1 LRSVLII
8 NEKIYKQLKM
18 ATKSTYIRDLPK
30 KQVQINPVPNIEN
43 QQMNK
48 PPEDEIVM
56 QEVLKEIEQ
65 ETQMKSMQQPTIQQ
79 STVQPTISQ
88 PMEQNTTTDVLQQQ
102 MLQQQLLQ
110 QQMLQQQLLQQS
122 LNQNSSSSVIPTK
135 LFKTLYNIFLKDNI
149 IFVLI
154 IILYLLF
161 ENINV
166 LSVLKID
173 KFSFVNST
181 PLLPGILRAILF
193 STITIVLKTLI

>member
-1 LRSVLII
+1 
-8 NEKIYKQLKM
+8 M
-18 ATKSTYIRDLPK
+18 ATKSTYIKDLPK
-30 KQVQINPVPNIEN
+30 KQVQIHPVPNIEN

-48 PPEDEIVM
+48 PPSPPEDEIVM
-56 QEVLKEIEQ
+56 QEILKEIEQ
-65 ETQMKSMQQPTIQQ
+65 ESHMKSIQQPTIQQ
-79 STVQPTISQ
+79 STIQ
-88 PMEQNTTTDVLQQQ
+88 PMEQNSTNDILQQQ
-102 MLQQQLLQ
+102 LLQQQLLQ

-122 LNQNSSSSVIPTK
+122 LNQNASSSIIPTK

>member
-1 LRSVLII
+1 
-8 NEKIYKQLKM
+8 M

-48 PPEDEIVM
+48 PPSPPEDEIVM

-65 ETQMKSMQQPTIQQ
+65 ETQMKSMQQPTFQQ
-79 STVQPTISQ
+79 PMTMSNISQ
-88 PMEQNTTTDVLQQQ
+88 PMEQNTITDVLQQQ

-122 LNQNSSSSVIPTK
+122 LNQNSSSSIIPTK

-193 STITIVLKTLI
+193 STITIILKTLI

>member
-1 LRSVLII
+1 
-8 NEKIYKQLKM
+8 M

-48 PPEDEIVM
+48 PPSPPEDEIVM

-65 ETQMKSMQQPTIQQ
+65 ETQMKSMQQPTVQQ
-79 STVQPTISQ
+79 PMTQPNISQ

-110 QQMLQQQLLQQS
+110 QS
-122 LNQNSSSSVIPTK
+122 LNQNSSSSIIPTK

-193 STITIVLKTLI
+193 STLTIILKTLI